1 MSDAPVPVKFGSWD
15 DAEALRRW
23 SFQRRSPEQ
32 RLAWLIAAL
41 KIAYG
46 SGALRALG
54 PPAPMQ
60 PAPMQPAPTQ
70 AEPGLAR

>member
-1 MSDAPVPVKFGSWD
+1 MSDAPAPVQFGSWE

-32 RLAWLIAAL
+32 RLAWLVAAL
-41 KIAYG
+41 EIAYG
-46 SGALRALG
+46 SGALRALV
-54 PPAPMQ
+54 P

-70 AEPGLAR
+70 AAPGLAR